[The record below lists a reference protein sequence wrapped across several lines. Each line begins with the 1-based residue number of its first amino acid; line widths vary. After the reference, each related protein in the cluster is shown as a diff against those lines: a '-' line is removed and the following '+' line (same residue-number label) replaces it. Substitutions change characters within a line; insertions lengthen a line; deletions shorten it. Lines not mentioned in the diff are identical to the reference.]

1 MHYIYSCT
9 CNKKPFEFRSQ
20 DFLSILRKLKLEIVQ
35 ISNGNAMCALR
46 ASCFKSGTPLAHRS
60 RESSIHHHC
69 TCILSAA
76 NELLE
81 SRCCFSCQTFV
92 ARWKTMNNSLYATC
106 GCETGRENG
115 KSIMCLPDQTALA
128 SL

>member
-46 ASCFKSGTPLAHRS
+46 ASCFRS
-60 RESSIHHHC
+60 PARHWHTVHVNQAFITIARVSC
-69 TCILSAA
+69 QQQTNYLKADAVSAA
-76 NELLE
+76 RPLLH
-81 SRCCFSCQTFV
+81 
-92 ARWKTMNNSLYATC
+92 
-106 GCETGRENG
+106 GG
-115 KSIMCLPDQTALA
+115 KQ
-128 SL
+128 